1 MKKLIPLLFLLIYVC
16 PTNGQMVRKDIALIH
31 VNIFNAVDN
40 TITRD
45 AIILIKNGKIE
56 RIGRAGEAVP
66 KDYEIVDCLGNYAM
80 PGMIDVHT
88 HIESLDEAKRAL
100 QSGVTTIR
108 TAGVAAFQDVSIK
121 ELALSGRIPGPDVIP
136 AGVFVTPNLGET
148 VLADP
153 RLGNLITGVNTDE
166 ELRQIVNVNIDRGA
180 QVIKT
185 RGTERAGLPDTDPR
199 QQSYTQHQLKV
210 IVDEAAKRN
219 ISVMVHAHG
228 DEGGRAAVL
237 AGARSIEHGTF
248 LSDQTLQLMK
258 EKGVYLVPTFITLE
272 DLSKPNGDYGGAV
285 LEMRGRFMMPL
296 GEKVIKKAQ
305 ALGVKIATGAD
316 TNYDSK
322 STSRVSME
330 CEHYVRLGMS
340 NFQAIQC
347 TTTVAADLLGIGSK
361 TGRLLPGF
369 EADLVILPSDPLED
383 IRALQDALIVISNGY
398 IGLKRLPFAKE

>member
-31 VNIFNAVDN
+31 VNIFNGVDN
-40 TITRD
+40 TIARD

-180 QVIKT
+180 LVIKT

>member
-31 VNIFNAVDN
+31 VNIFNGVDN

-180 QVIKT
+180 LVIKT

-210 IVDEAAKRN
+210 IVEEAAKRN

-305 ALGVKIATGAD
+305 SLGVKIATGAD

-369 EADLVILPSDPLED
+369 EADLVILPSNPLED

>member
-1 MKKLIPLLFLLIYVC
+1 MKKLTPLLFLLIYVC
-16 PTNGQMVRKDIALIH
+16 PANGQMARKDLALIH
-31 VNIFNAVDN
+31 VNVFNGVDN
-40 TITRD
+40 TITQD
-45 AIILIKNGKIE
+45 AVILIKNGKIE
-56 RIGRAGEAVP
+56 RIGRGGEVIP
-66 KDYEIVDCLGNYAM
+66 KSYEVVDCMGNYAM

-88 HIESLDEAKRAL
+88 HVESLDEAKRAL

-108 TAGVAAFQDVSIK
+108 TAGVGAYQDVSIK
-121 ELALSGRIPGPDVIP
+121 ELTLSGRIAGPDVIP

-166 ELRQIVNVNIDRGA
+166 ELRQIVNVNLDRGA
-180 QVIKT
+180 LVIKT

-316 TNYDSK
+316 TNYDNK

-347 TTTVAADLLGIGSK
+347 TTTTAADLLGVGSK

-369 EADLVILPSDPLED
+369 EADLVVLPANPLED
-383 IRALQDALIVISNGY
+383 IRSLQDALIVISNGY
-398 IGLKRLPFAKE
+398 IGLKRLPFGKE

>member
-296 GEKVIKKAQ
+296 GEKVMKKAQ

-369 EADLVILPSDPLED
+369 EADLVILPSNPLED